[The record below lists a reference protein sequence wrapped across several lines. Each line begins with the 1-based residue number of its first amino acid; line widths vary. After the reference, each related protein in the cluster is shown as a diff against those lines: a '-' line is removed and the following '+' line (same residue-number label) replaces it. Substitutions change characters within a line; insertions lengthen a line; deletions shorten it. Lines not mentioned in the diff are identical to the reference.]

1 MTHFLSRGGGH
12 LVLRISVSRLVGD
25 SDGFDFDASRV
36 AGDSQR
42 GDTDIRPRRS
52 DRLSNQSAGCSR
64 TAGKNRVGGRRA
76 AAAALLNAG
85 LRGSGPAEK
94 YFAAQMLGPVAAIAL
109 ASFIRSNTFIWVAG
123 LATLAYLAPDFWLD
137 HAVKARRE
145 RIRRSVPDAVD
156 LLVICVDAGLGLD
169 QAMLRVGVE
178 LSISHP
184 EINEEFLQINRE
196 QRAGK
201 PRMDAWQSMAD
212 RTTARNRV
220 LYQHVVA
227 DGKIRDPDRSRLE
240 RICRWNATGASPA
253 RGRTGRQDDR
263 QNDLSAG
270 AVYFSQHV
278 YRAAG
283 AGSVEYRPRSGR
295 IGTLRRLTFPHH
307 RGWGGTEEFAGSP
320 AERRKTRWIC
330 P

>member
-1 MTHFLSRGGGH
+1 MIRYFYLAFAGTLFCGTFFLAS
-12 LVLRISVSRLVGD
+12 LAVPS
-25 SDGFDFDASRV
+25 ASR
-36 AGDSQR
+36 S
-42 GDTDIRPRRS
+42 TRRV
-52 DRLSNQSAGCSR
+52 LEVTASAQLVEVRASR
-64 TAGKNRVGGRRA
+64 RKRMQE
-76 AAAALLNAG
+76 ALLGLVRRLRAKIGLAEGERLRQRFANAG
-85 LRGSGPAEK
+85 LRGPGPTEK

-109 ASFIRSNTFIWVAG
+109 GSFIPSNTFIWVAG

-212 RTTARNRV
+212 RTSLREIASFTSMLSQTEKFGTPIARA
-220 LYQHVVA
+220 LSIFA
-227 DGKIRDPDRSRLE
+227 DGM
-240 RICRWNATGASPA
+240 
-253 RGRTGRQDDR
+253 RQ
-263 QNDLSAG
+263 
-270 AVYFSQHV
+270 
-278 YRAAG
+278 
-283 AGSVEYRPRSGR
+283 
-295 IGTLRRLTFPHH
+295 
-307 RGWGGTEEFAGSP
+307 
-320 AERRKTRWIC
+320 ERRQRAEEMAAKTTVKMIF
-330 P
+330 PLVLFIFPSMFIDPVGNSITE

>member
-1 MTHFLSRGGGH
+1 MIRYFYLAFAGTLFCGTFFLAS
-12 LVLRISVSRLVGD
+12 LAVPS
-25 SDGFDFDASRV
+25 ASR
-36 AGDSQR
+36 S
-42 GDTDIRPRRS
+42 TRRV
-52 DRLSNQSAGCSR
+52 LEVTASAQLVEVRASR
-64 TAGKNRVGGRRA
+64 RKRMQE
-76 AAAALLNAG
+76 ALLGLVRRLRAKIGLAEGERLRQRFANAG
-85 LRGSGPAEK
+85 LRGPGPTEK

-109 ASFIRSNTFIWVAG
+109 GSFIPSNTFIWVAG

-212 RTTARNRV
+212 RTSLREIASFTSMLSQTEKFGTPIARA
-220 LYQHVVA
+220 LSIFA
-227 DGKIRDPDRSRLE
+227 DGM
-240 RICRWNATGASPA
+240 
-253 RGRTGRQDDR
+253 RQ
-263 QNDLSAG
+263 
-270 AVYFSQHV
+270 
-278 YRAAG
+278 
-283 AGSVEYRPRSGR
+283 
-295 IGTLRRLTFPHH
+295 
-307 RGWGGTEEFAGSP
+307 
-320 AERRKTRWIC
+320 ERRQRAEEMAAKTTVKMIFPLVLFIFPSMFIVLLAPAVLSIGRGLAGLAR
-330 P
+330 

>member
-1 MTHFLSRGGGH
+1 MAQLFY
-12 LVLRISVSRLVGD
+12 
-25 SDGFDFDASRV
+25 FAV
-36 AGDSQR
+36 AGTLFFGIFFLCSLVMPTASSSARRVLEVTASAQMAEV
-42 GDTDIRPRRS
+42 RPRRS
-52 DRLSNQSAGCSR
+52 QRLQQ
-64 TAGKNRVGGRRA
+64 TLLGGVRGLRA
-76 AAAALLNAG
+76 KIGLAEGERLRERFMNAG
-85 LRGSGPAEK
+85 LRGPGPTEK

-201 PRMDAWQSMAD
+201 PRMEAWQSMAD
-212 RTTARNRV
+212 RTDLREIASFTSMLSQTEKFGTPIARA
-220 LYQHVVA
+220 LSIFA
-227 DGKIRDPDRSRLE
+227 DGM
-240 RICRWNATGASPA
+240 
-253 RGRTGRQDDR
+253 RQ
-263 QNDLSAG
+263 
-270 AVYFSQHV
+270 
-278 YRAAG
+278 
-283 AGSVEYRPRSGR
+283 
-295 IGTLRRLTFPHH
+295 
-307 RGWGGTEEFAGSP
+307 
-320 AERRKTRWIC
+320 ERRQRAEELAAKTTVKMIFPLVLFIFPSMFIVLLAPAVLSIGRGLAGLAH
-330 P
+330 